1 MRLFRFLAP
10 CAIAL
15 VSAVACSSS
24 PKAAG
29 TPDEVTFP
37 NGFMWGSASAAFQVE
52 KGDAHTDWGHWV
64 GTAGKIKN
72 GDSPDVGGPDAF
84 AHFDDDIKSMK
95 DSGQNAYRFSIEWG
109 RIYPTRAAFDA
120 DLPDADAVMAYD
132 TLLTKLKAAGMTPLV
147 TLNHFALPDYLSDVT
162 KPTEPQGWENQET
175 TDLFVTFSSRMAKRW
190 GDKVDWWVTI
200 NEPLVVVVTGYIQ
213 GGSPPGVVL
222 DAKRGF
228 AVAKAMVRA
237 HAKAFDAIH
246 AADTVDAD
254 GDGKAAW
261 VSVAAHQRTFHPSDP
276 TEPDDVTAT
285 EHVRYI
291 WNLWFLNALVNGD
304 WDEDLNGDLTG
315 PDDKKADPA
324 LKGRL
329 DYIGI
334 NYYSD
339 TLISA
344 HHGVLIPII
353 NAAVTQDHLPTDRKK
368 TDVAWDIYPE
378 GFKTVLDEAK
388 PYGVPVV
395 VTENGIAD
403 RTDQNRARFLA
414 EHIFQM
420 GWSMKDGLDVRGYF
434 HWSLLD
440 NFEWQSGFCPKFGLA
455 SVDPATGART
465 VRGSMQTYKAI
476 TSANKVT
483 QTQIA
488 ALPPYSDGTF
498 CP

>member
-1 MRLFRFLAP
+1 
-10 CAIAL
+10 
-15 VSAVACSSS
+15 
-24 PKAAG
+24 
-29 TPDEVTFP
+29 
-37 NGFMWGSASAAFQVE
+37 MWGSASAAFQVE
-52 KGDAHTDWGHWV
+52 KGNAHTDWGHWV
-64 GTAGKIKN
+64 ATTGKIKN

-84 AHFDDDIKSMK
+84 SHFDDDIKALK
-95 DSGQNAYRFSIEWG
+95 DSGQNSYRFSVEWG

-120 DLPDADAVMAYD
+120 DTPDAAAVTAYD
-132 TLLTKLKAAGMTPLV
+132 SLLSKLKAAGITPMV

-162 KPTEPQGWENQET
+162 KPTAPQGWENQET
-175 TDLFVTFSSRMAKRW
+175 TDLFVQFCSRMGKRW

-200 NEPLVVVVTGYIQ
+200 NEPLVVVVAGYIQ

-222 DAKRGF
+222 DPTRGF

-237 HAKAFDAIH
+237 HAKAFDALH

-254 GDGKAAW
+254 GDGKTAL

-276 TEPDDVTAT
+276 TDPDDVTAA

-291 WNLWFLNALVNGD
+291 WNLWFLNALVKGD
-304 WDEDLNGDLTG
+304 YDEDLNGDLTG
-315 PDDKKADPA
+315 SSDRVADPA

-353 NAAVTQDHLPTDRKK
+353 NAAVTQDHLTTGRAK

-378 GFKTVLDEAK
+378 GFKTVLGEAK
-388 PYGVPVV
+388 AYGLPVV

-403 RTDQNRARFLA
+403 RTDRNRARFLA
-414 EHIFQM
+414 EHIYQM
-420 GWSMKDGLDVRGYF
+420 GWAMKEGLDVRGYF

-440 NFEWQSGFCPKFGLA
+440 NFEWQSGFCPKFGLE
-455 SVDPATGART
+455 SVDPLTGVRTARSS
-465 VRGSMQTYKAI
+465 VQTYKSII
-476 TSANKVT
+476 TANKVT
-483 QTQIA
+483 KGQIA
-488 ALPPYSDGTF
+488 ALPPYTDGTF